1 MNVFDEFQ
9 PTKSNIE
16 NLAGSFLKMGVA
28 IKALEYTGI
37 DRWVNSDP
45 NTVTRNLK
53 RGFTYYLANETVEEL
68 TTMDSNFR
76 HINTPQGISVLVVDS
91 LADAVVSLAM
101 EQTQIALSV
110 DNAVKS
116 VAGNGNTAEMIST
129 IVLTTLGTKAGNML
143 VQKLGIDKT
152 AFKFF

>member
-1 MNVFDEFQ
+1 MNFEDFQ

-28 IKALEYTGI
+28 IKVLEYTGI
-37 DRWVNSDP
+37 DRWINSDP
-45 NTVTRNLK
+45 NTATRNLK
-53 RGFTYYLANETVEEL
+53 RGVGWYIANETVEEL
-68 TTMDSNFR
+68 TTMNSNFR
-76 HINTPQGISVLVVDS
+76 YLNTPQGISVLVVDS
-91 LADAVVSLAM
+91 LADAVVSVVM
-101 EQTQIALSV
+101 EQTQIAFSI

>member
-1 MNVFDEFQ
+1 MIFDEFR

-116 VAGNGNTAEMIST
+116 VAGNGNTAEMVST
-129 IVLTTLGTKAGNML
+129 IVLTTLGTKGANML
-143 VQKLGIDKT
+143 IQKLGIDKT

>member
-1 MNVFDEFQ
+1 MN
-9 PTKSNIE
+9 
-16 NLAGSFLKMGVA
+16 
-28 IKALEYTGI
+28 
-37 DRWVNSDP
+37 
-45 NTVTRNLK
+45 
-53 RGFTYYLANETVEEL
+53 
-68 TTMDSNFR
+68 SNFR
-76 HINTPQGISVLVVDS
+76 HLNTPQGISVLVVDS
-91 LADAVVSLAM
+91 LADAVVSVVM
-101 EQTQIALSV
+101 EQTQIAFSI

>member
-1 MNVFDEFQ
+1 MIFDEFQ
-9 PTKSNIE
+9 PTKANAE
-16 NLAGSFLKMGVA
+16 MWAGSFLKMGVA

-45 NTVTRNLK
+45 NTDTRNLK
-53 RGFTYYLANETVEEL
+53 RGVAWYIANETVEEL
-68 TTMDSNFR
+68 TTMNSNFR
-76 HINTPQGISVLVVDS
+76 HLNKPQGISVLVVDS
-91 LADAVVSLAM
+91 LADAVVSVVM
-101 EQTQIALSV
+101 EQTQIAFSI

-116 VAGNGNTAEMIST
+116 VAGNSNTAEMVST